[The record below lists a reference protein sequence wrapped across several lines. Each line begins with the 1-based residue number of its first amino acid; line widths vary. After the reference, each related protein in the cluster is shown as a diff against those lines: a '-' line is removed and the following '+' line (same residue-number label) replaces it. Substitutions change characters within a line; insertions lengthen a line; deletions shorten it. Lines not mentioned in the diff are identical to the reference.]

1 MGKVILTVFY
11 VARLLYIPSPLYN
24 LSMTKRDITD
34 TIEDFER
41 RKAKYEPIAVILQD
55 VYGYPEWQRN
65 RSALDELINCILSQ
79 STTDTNRDRGYNAL
93 KERYPSWEAARHA
106 PAGEL
111 IKTIRSAGLANQKGP
126 RIQKV
131 LERIYDERGAY
142 NIDFLQD
149 MPLDE
154 ARNWLIS
161 LNGVGPKTAAIVLC
175 FAFGLPAFPV
185 DTHIHRVARRIG
197 FLPEGMNA
205 EKAHPVMEAIV
216 PPEHYYPFHIQLI
229 QHGRALCKARR
240 PQCERCSLVRH
251 CDYGAFNDAKSGAG
265 SGAGSVTVNENNP

>member
-1 MGKVILTVFY
+1 
-11 VARLLYIPSPLYN
+11 
-24 LSMTKRDITD
+24 MTKRNVTN

-41 RKAKYEPIAVILQD
+41 RKAKYAPIAVVLKD

-65 RSALDELINCILSQ
+65 WSALDELISCILSQ
-79 STTDTNRDRGYNAL
+79 STTDANRDRGFDAL
-93 KERYPSWEAARHA
+93 KERYPTWEAARHA
-106 PAGEL
+106 PAEEL
-111 IKTIRSAGLANQKGP
+111 IDTIRSAGLANQKGP

-131 LERIYDERGAY
+131 LGRIYDEIGSY
-142 NIDFLQD
+142 SIDFLQD
-149 MPLDE
+149 IPLDE

-185 DTHIHRVARRIG
+185 DTHIHRVALRIG

-216 PPEHYYPFHIQLI
+216 PPEHYYAFHIQLI
-229 QHGRALCKARR
+229 QHGRSLCKARS
-240 PQCERCSLVRH
+240 PKCEQCPLTQH
-251 CDYGAFNDAKSGAG
+251 CDYNAFSGAG
-265 SGAGSVTVNENNP
+265 NET